1 MTKINKHIEIVSS
14 SSGVFSSMSKKS
26 YDMVQ
31 AALSKHYEHVGVSLV
46 STEEDLER
54 LVQKKPDLVFLGA
67 KRIPKSN
74 SDGRYI
80 WLSDFLDSKDIPYT
94 GSTANAHK
102 LDHYKD
108 RAKSVVKSA
117 GLKTSDYFVAT
128 KGEFAEASQLALNF
142 PLFIKP
148 PRLGGGY
155 GIDSDS
161 VVRNFSE
168 FTKKVASLND
178 EFHSNSLVEDY
189 LDGREFTVAILQSP
203 DRSYLHVLP
212 IEMLPKKNALGDRV
226 IDHAMKSSKEETAV
240 AAVADGAIKASVM
253 NLAKDVFT
261 AIGGR
266 DYGRIDI
273 RLDKNNTPH
282 FLEAN
287 LIPSIINGS
296 GNFQKACLINIGLD
310 YEAMLL
316 QIVEL
321 AFTRTPVK
329 RALAVV

>member
-14 SSGVFSSMSKKS
+14 SSGVLSSMSRKS

-31 AALSKHYEHVGVSLV
+31 AALSNYYEHVGVSLV

-67 KRIPKSN
+67 KRIPKNGS
-74 SDGRYI
+74 SDQFI
-80 WLSDFLDSKDIPYT
+80 WLSDFLDGKGIPYT
-94 GSTANAHK
+94 GSAAHAHK

-108 RAKSVVKSA
+108 RAKSAVKNA
-117 GLKTSDYFVAT
+117 GLTTSDYFMAS
-128 KGEFAEASQLALNF
+128 KGEFAEESQLPLDF
-142 PLFIKP
+142 PLFVKP
-148 PRLGGGY
+148 PHLGGGF
-155 GIDSDS
+155 GIDQHS
-161 VVRNFSE
+161 VVRNFGE
-168 FTKKVASLND
+168 FTKKVASLHD
-178 EFHSNSLVEDY
+178 EFHSHSLVEKY
-189 LDGREFTVAILQSP
+189 LGGREFTVAILQST
-203 DRSYLHVLP
+203 DRSHLHVLP
-212 IEMLPKKNALGDRV
+212 IEMLPKKNLLGDRV

-240 AAVADGAIKASVM
+240 AMVADGAIKTSVED
-253 NLAKDVFT
+253 LAKAVFI

-273 RLDKNNTPH
+273 RLDENNVPY

-296 GNFQKACLINIGLD
+296 GNFQKACLINLD
-310 YEAMLL
+310 LSYEAMLL

-321 AFTRTPVK
+321 AFTRTSAK
-329 RALAVV
+329 RVLAVV

>member
-14 SSGVFSSMSKKS
+14 SSGVLSSMSRKS
-26 YDMVQ
+26 YDMVR
-31 AALSKHYEHVGVSLV
+31 AALSNYYEHVGVSLV

-67 KRIPKSN
+67 KRIPKNGTSN
-74 SDGRYI
+74 QYI
-80 WLSDFLDSKDIPYT
+80 WLSDFLDSKGIPYT
-94 GSTANAHK
+94 GSTSNAHK

-108 RAKSVVKSA
+108 RAKGAVKNA
-117 GLKTSDYFVAT
+117 GLTTSNYFIAS
-128 KGEFAEASQLALNF
+128 KGEFTEASQLALDF

-148 PRLGGGY
+148 PRLGGGF
-155 GIDSDS
+155 GIDANS

-178 EFHSNSLVEDY
+178 EFHSNSLVEEY
-189 LDGREFTVAILQSP
+189 LDGREFTVAVLQSP
-203 DRSYLHVLP
+203 DRSHLHVLP
-212 IEMLPKKNALGDRV
+212 IEMLPKQNALGDRV

-240 AAVADGAIKASVM
+240 AIVADGEVKTSVI
-253 NLAKDVFT
+253 NLAKDVFI

-273 RLDKNNTPH
+273 RLDKNNTPY

-310 YEAMLL
+310 YESMLL

-321 AFTRTPVK
+321 ALTREPAQRV
-329 RALAVV
+329 LAVV